1 MNSLKPFK
9 AKPKKILLNHEFCK
23 VVEENSQFI
32 LYVKMANGSY
42 AVQAPYPADLRG
54 AIGALTLAL
63 DVLAGKIQLGT
74 TVQLNESEFSAENHG
89 AVEIMALGSNKG
101 GQQ

>member
-1 MNSLKPFK
+1 MNSLKTFK
-9 AKPKKILLNHEFCK
+9 PQPKKILLNHQFCK
-23 VVEENSQFI
+23 VVEENGQFI
-32 LYVKMANGSY
+32 LYVKMANGKY

-74 TVQLNESEFSAENHG
+74 TVELNESEFNPENQH